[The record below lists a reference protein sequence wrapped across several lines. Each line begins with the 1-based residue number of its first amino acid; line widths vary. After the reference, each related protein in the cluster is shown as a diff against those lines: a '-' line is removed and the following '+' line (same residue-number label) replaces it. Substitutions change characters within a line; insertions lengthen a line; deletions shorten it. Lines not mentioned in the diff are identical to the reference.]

1 MMHVRLIGESSHAG
15 ASDDC
20 EALKRAVR
28 LGLAAVFPNN
38 EVSEEPA
45 PAPREAAAEYPEES
59 VKGIPFRDE
68 YPVFRRE
75 GKRAYGKAAPEPFP
89 VILECCPEPPVRR
102 EPSDCP
108 ALEADGDFSD
118 FPHG

>member
-15 ASDDC
+15 ASDNC

-68 YPVFRRE
+68 YPVLKRE
-75 GKRAYGKAAPEPFP
+75 
-89 VILECCPEPPVRR
+89 
-102 EPSDCP
+102 
-108 ALEADGDFSD
+108 
-118 FPHG
+118 